1 MILLDTHIL
10 VWSLADDT
18 RHLPGSALDA
28 IDAAITRREAS
39 VSAATFW
46 EIALK
51 QQALRAFPDLPPV
64 ADLRA
69 AVIKAGLSEIPV
81 SGSLW
86 IDAVA
91 LADDGFYTD
100 PADQLIV
107 ATAIRFDHELF
118 TRDNRILSW
127 AEATRRVALHSP
139 IDA

>member
-10 VWSLADDT
+10 VWSLTDDT
-18 RHLPGSALDA
+18 RHLPGSAFDA
-28 IDAAITRREAS
+28 IDAAVARREAS

-51 QQALRAFPDLPPV
+51 QRALRDFPDLPPV

-69 AVIKAGLSEIPV
+69 AVIRAGLSEIPV

-86 IDAVA
+86 IEAVA
-91 LADDGFYTD
+91 LADDGFHTD

-107 ATAIRFDHELF
+107 ATAIEFGHELL
-118 TRDNRILSW
+118 TRDHRILSW
-127 AEATRRVALHSP
+127 AETTRRVALHSP
-139 IDA
+139 DDA

>member
-10 VWSLADDT
+10 VWSLTDDT
-18 RHLPGSALDA
+18 GQLPGPTLDA
-28 IDAAITRREAS
+28 IDEAVTRREAS

-51 QQALRAFPDLPPV
+51 QRTPHDFPDLPP
-64 ADLRA
+64 ANDLRA
-69 AVIKAGLSEIPV
+69 AVIRAGLSEIPV

-91 LADDGFYTD
+91 LADEGFHTD

-107 ATAIRFDHELF
+107 ATAIKLDHELF
-118 TRDNRILSW
+118 TRDHRILSW
-127 AEATRRVALHSP
+127 VESTQRFALYNP
-139 IDA
+139 ANA

>member
-10 VWSLADDT
+10 VWSLTDDT
-18 RHLPGSALDA
+18 GQLPGSTLDA
-28 IDAAITRREAS
+28 IDEAVTRREAS

-51 QQALRAFPDLPPV
+51 QRTRQDFPDLPPA

-69 AVIKAGLSEIPV
+69 AVIRAGLSEIPV

-91 LADDGFYTD
+91 LVDEGFHTD

-107 ATAIRFDHELF
+107 ATAIKLDHELF
-118 TRDNRILSW
+118 TRDHRILSW
-127 AEATRRVALHSP
+127 AQSTQSVALYNP
-139 IDA
+139 LDG